1 MSEEKYTRNLE
12 LSDLFFAGFGF
23 IIGAG
28 IFTLMPLIIK
38 YGKGYSW
45 ISFILGGFIC
55 LLTGLSYA
63 KLNQEYPSNDAEYS
77 WIYNI
82 LNFNKPDEN
91 GKKKKPNVLVRGLA
105 NSIIWIVMIIGLF
118 NTATVAVGVSNFITQ
133 YVNVSKTLMVGLSIA
148 VPSVINILGNK
159 YSTVF
164 NKGIM
169 SLIIGTF
176 ATLIVLGGVRGKNF
190 SENSLVPKT
199 TDLSGILRSSFI
211 TIFAYNGFQSIVQL
225 SEEARDISDIP
236 KGIYAS
242 IGASTGLYAAIAV
255 AVISLLGINTASSS
269 INPIAHSFEK
279 NPIAAS
285 FDKIIKNSKLD
296 YYFVNILSSVA
307 LLNTLML
314 IILSRSRLLQKLS
327 VRGLAPKMFSKLS
340 NVGKLLGIEKFKT
353 QGKNNEPV
361 TIPILAIVAV
371 ALASFGV
378 SFIKEG
384 AIESLA
390 TLTNSFIFIVFIIV
404 HALVLINHHKT
415 SNKNKSGDK
424 IKSLRNYPFY
434 ALGGL
439 GLSALYLV
447 KSFSYN

>member
-1 MSEEKYTRNLE
+1 MTTEKYTRNLD

-45 ISFILGGFIC
+45 LSFIIGGFIC

-82 LNFNKPDEN
+82 LNFNKPDEK
-91 GKKKKPNVLVRGLA
+91 GEKKKPNLLVRGLA
-105 NSIIWIVMIIGLF
+105 NAIIWIVMIIGLF

-133 YVNVSKTLMVGLSIA
+133 YVNVPKVLMIGASIT
-148 VPSVINILGNK
+148 VTSLINILGNK
-159 YSTVF
+159 YSTAF

-169 SLIIGTF
+169 SAIIASF
-176 ATLIVLGGVRGKNF
+176 TLLMVLAGFRGKNF
-190 SENSLVPKT
+190 SENALVPKT
-199 TDLSGILRSSFI
+199 KDLSGLLRSSFI

-225 SEEARDISDIP
+225 SEEARDINDIP
-236 KGIYAS
+236 KGIKAA
-242 IGASTGLYAAIAV
+242 IGSSTGLYSAV
-255 AVISLLGINTASSS
+255 ALSVIALLGIKTASSS
-269 INPIAHSFEK
+269 VNPIAT
-279 NPIAAS
+279 AL
-285 FDKIIKNSKLD
+285 DYLVLNSKLD
-296 YYFVNILSSVA
+296 LHFVNMLSSIA
-307 LLNTLML
+307 LFNTLML

-340 NVGKLLGIEKFKT
+340 NVGEILGIEKFKT
-353 QGKNNEPV
+353 QGENKEPV

-378 SFIKEG
+378 TFIKEG

-415 SNKNKSGDK
+415 SDENKSGDK

-434 ALGGL
+434 AVGGL
-439 GLSALYLV
+439 GLSVLYLV
-447 KSFSYN
+447 KSFTYN

>member
-1 MSEEKYTRNLE
+1 MTTEKYTRNLD

-45 ISFILGGFIC
+45 LSFIIGGFIC

-82 LNFNKPDEN
+82 LNFNKPDEK
-91 GKKKKPNVLVRGLA
+91 GEKKKPNLLVRGLA
-105 NSIIWIVMIIGLF
+105 NAIIWIVMIIGLF

-133 YVNVSKTLMVGLSIA
+133 YVNVPKVLMIGASIT
-148 VPSVINILGNK
+148 VTSLINILGNK
-159 YSTVF
+159 YSTAF

-169 SLIIGTF
+169 SAIIASF
-176 ATLIVLGGVRGKNF
+176 TLLMVLAGFRGKNF
-190 SENSLVPKT
+190 SENALVPKT
-199 TDLSGILRSSFI
+199 KDLSGLLRSSFI

-225 SEEARDISDIP
+225 SEEARDINDIP
-236 KGIYAS
+236 KGIKAA
-242 IGASTGLYAAIAV
+242 IGSSTGLYSAV
-255 AVISLLGINTASSS
+255 ALSVIALLGIKTASSS
-269 INPIAHSFEK
+269 VNPIAT
-279 NPIAAS
+279 AL
-285 FDKIIKNSKLD
+285 DYLVLNSKLD
-296 YYFVNILSSVA
+296 LHFVNMLSSIA
-307 LLNTLML
+307 LFNTLML

-340 NVGKLLGIEKFKT
+340 NVGEILGIEKFKT
-353 QGKNNEPV
+353 QGDNKEPV

-371 ALASFGV
+371 AVMSFTV
-378 SFIKEG
+378 TFIKEG

-390 TLTNSFIFIVFIIV
+390 TLTNSFIFIVFVIV
-404 HALVLINHHKT
+404 HALVLINHHRT
-415 SNKNKSGDK
+415 SDIHESGDK
-424 IKSLRNYPFY
+424 IKSLREYPWY
-434 ALGGL
+434 AVAGL
-439 GLSALYLV
+439 GISVLYLV
-447 KSFSYN
+447 KSFTYN